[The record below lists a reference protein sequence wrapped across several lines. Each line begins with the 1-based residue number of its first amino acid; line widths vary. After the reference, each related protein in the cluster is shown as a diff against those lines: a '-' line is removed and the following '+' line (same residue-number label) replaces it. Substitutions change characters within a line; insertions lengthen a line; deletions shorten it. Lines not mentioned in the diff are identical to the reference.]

1 MVSLDADLCGATQQY
16 FDGFEANCKERNPE
30 VECTCCTMCCNAE
43 GEDCEATLPP
53 STDSPLGPNITAA
66 EATERYTTRLWKKF
80 DTHFWIGQDETTAQ
94 YTAAMCL
101 AGSDR
106 IGPCHIGFLQDLCP
120 LVRPGWAR
128 SEDDGCIITFLGGGE
143 RCQFQGHNRISFEH
157 KTNIKW
163 NAN

>member
-1 MVSLDADLCGATQQY
+1 ML
-16 FDGFEANCKERNPE
+16 
-30 VECTCCTMCCNAE
+30 VET
-43 GEDCEATLPP
+43 
-53 STDSPLGPNITAA
+53 GPAA
-66 EATERYTTRLWKKF
+66 GRSNHIIHRRHVF
-80 DTHFWIGQDETTAQ
+80 GRIR
-94 YTAAMCL
+94 
-101 AGSDR
+101 SD
-106 IGPCHIGFLQDLCP
+106 HIGFLQDLCP